1 MMETIDRILS
11 ISGTIIWGPH
21 MLLLFFATG
30 IYFSIKLRGIQ
41 IKKFI
46 HSLSAAKSG
55 IKKRNE
61 EKGDITPFQ
70 ALTTSLSGTVGNA
83 NIAGVATAVAL
94 GGPGAIFWMWISG
107 FLGMTTKFVE
117 VVLGLKYRKTNPD
130 GSIIGGPM
138 YYIQEGL
145 GWRWLAMIFALG
157 MGIKTLIST
166 SMVQSNSIS
175 VAFKSQFGIPMH
187 ISGLIMAV
195 GTFLVIIGG
204 IKTIGKV
211 SEILAPF
218 MALFYLIGGFITL
231 IIYYKFLPGIIF
243 SIIKGAFTGSAAAG
257 GFIGATFFSSIRYGV
272 ARGIYSNEAGTGS
285 SPIAHAA
292 AKTNEPVRQGLIAMI
307 DVFVDT
313 IVICTLTGLV
323 VLTTG
328 EWLKGTTSTEMTAN
342 AFNSGIPFVG
352 GLIVTLSSFLFGY
365 TTLISWSYYGEQCF
379 SYIFGIRVKKIF
391 RWLYCI
397 IIFFGGLFK
406 VETVW
411 NIGDTLNG
419 LMAIPNII
427 AILWLSNKVINL
439 KKEYFI
445 KKQID

>member
-1 MMETIDRILS
+1 MEIIDKILYT
-11 ISGTIIWGPH
+11 SGMIIWGPH

-30 IYFSIKLRGIQ
+30 IYFSVKLRGIQ

-46 HSLSAAKSG
+46 HSWRAVKCG
-55 IKKRNE
+55 IRERNK
-61 EKGDITPFQ
+61 EKGDITQFQ
-70 ALTTSLSGTVGNA
+70 ALTTSLSGTIGNG

-145 GWRWLAMIFALG
+145 GWKWLAIVFTLG
-157 MGIKTLIST
+157 MGIKTAIST

-175 VAFKSQFGIPMH
+175 VAFKSQFGIPMP
-187 ISGLIMAV
+187 ISGFVMAV
-195 GTFLVIIGG
+195 GTLIVIIGG

-211 SEILAPF
+211 TEILAPF
-218 MALFYLIGGFITL
+218 MALLYLIGGFVTL
-231 IIYYKFLPGIIF
+231 IIYNKFLPSILLA
-243 SIIKGAFTGSAAAG
+243 IIKNAFTGRAAAG
-257 GFIGATFFSSIRYGV
+257 GFIGATFFSAIRYGV

-323 VLTTG
+323 VLSTG
-328 EWLKGTTSTEMTAN
+328 EWVKGTTSTEMTAN
-342 AFNSGIPFVG
+342 AFNSGIPIVG

-379 SYIFGIRVKKIF
+379 SYIFGIGVKKIF
-391 RWLYCI
+391 RWFYCI

-419 LMAIPNII
+419 IMAIPNII
-427 AILWLSNKVINL
+427 AILWLSREVINL
-439 KKEYFI
+439 TKGYFLKNHNI
-445 KKQID
+445 